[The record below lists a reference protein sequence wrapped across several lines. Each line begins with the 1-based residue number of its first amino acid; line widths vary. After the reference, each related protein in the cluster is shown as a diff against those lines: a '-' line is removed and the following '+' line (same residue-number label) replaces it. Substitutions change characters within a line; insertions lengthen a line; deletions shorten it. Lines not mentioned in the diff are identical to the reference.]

1 MNEKNNEKNDLNK
14 PLLVNKTL
22 QKSRNKNV
30 NYNNSATNQP
40 NLRTKITINRTL
52 LWKNKIKNDNNDTI
66 DNNDNDSQLN
76 SETNNFYDYKNNKYN
91 KMLLSEKKFS
101 YLNGINLINKLNNL
115 SKSEKSENNNNNSKY
130 FSPATLSSN
139 NTNKDT
145 NLSFSD
151 QSFNNNIF
159 MNNNP
164 KATYRF
170 LLHQASKNLND
181 SFSNIYKT
189 NNKRSYST
197 PQNKSINNTLN
208 ISSENNIS
216 NNDENNLNNSI
227 FKNRKE
233 LNKLGFGINLINNN
247 NLKNTNLKTINI
259 STKNDFK
266 EKNNKKINFNIS
278 DNNFNNNNITLKKI
292 NKNNNIFNNFNYYKN
307 LNNNYNNNNINN
319 NNNNIVIQ
327 NYNHKRSYS
336 NQNIENINNFKTIQ
350 NIKTNRNTKKIY
362 VSKEKIINLNSIKLN
377 YYLDY
382 ISFDIENLYILE
394 NKLRNIL
401 YKLNNFEAAHN
412 ECFEW
417 LNSFFQSNL
426 YYNIED
432 LFLDSNNRKN
442 IVYFFKI
449 ELLCYCLCYDISYD
463 NNLNK
468 VSIILK
474 SIFKLIHFNF
484 LILLRFILHKTKM
497 TSENYIW
504 YEKLYNI
511 IKKNLSMNLNKNDL
525 DEYKIIQILNHN
537 IKEIYN
543 YYKLIIDNIYAF
555 DYFPNMYEYKFPYS
569 LEMNINKIYEKKNII
584 ASFFYDGIKFTETYS
599 FEDIKKFFNIFLF
612 RIPDPNSSYII
623 SYRINFKDYN
633 NNNNNNDNNEN
644 FDNNENYNESNYN
657 NNNNLYSYNNNND
670 YSYNNNMLNIKLKS
684 PFNSYFLPK
693 INNNL
698 YKYTLVLDLDETLI
712 YVRHSKNNN
721 KRTLI
726 IRPYLYEFLNRMKKI
741 YELILFSFGTPEY
754 VDPIINIIEKKEKY
768 FEYKLYRQHASIA
781 GNDFVKDLK
790 KLGRDMNKIL
800 IVDNLPQTFKLNK
813 ENGICINAF
822 YGDINND
829 KNTLKNLAEIL
840 EEIRFDVE
848 ETNDIRISLKNRE
861 NEIISKVTSNEF

>member
-30 NYNNSATNQP
+30 NYYNPTMNQP

-52 LWKNKIKNDNNDTI
+52 LWKNKIKNDNNNIKDEI
-66 DNNDNDSQLN
+66 NDNDSQLN
-76 SETNNFYDYKNNKYN
+76 SETKNFYDYKNNKYN
-91 KMLLSEKKFS
+91 KILLSEKKFS

-115 SKSEKSENNNNNSKY
+115 SKSEKSDNNNNNSKY

-197 PQNKSINNTLN
+197 PQNKSFNNTLN
-208 ISSENNIS
+208 TTSENNIS

-233 LNKLGFGINLINNN
+233 LNKLGFGINLINNK
-247 NLKNTNLKTINI
+247 LKNTNLETINI
-259 STKNDFK
+259 STKNENNFK

-278 DNNFNNNNITLKKI
+278 DNNFNNNNNITLKKI
-292 NKNNNIFNNFNYYKN
+292 NKNNNIFNNFNYYKK
-307 LNNNYNNNNINN
+307 LNNNYNNNLNN
-319 NNNNIVIQ
+319 NNNVIQ

-336 NQNIENINNFKTIQ
+336 NQNIENNNKFNTIQ
-350 NIKTNRNTKKIY
+350 NIKTHRNIY

-377 YYLDY
+377 YYVDY
-382 ISFDIENLYILE
+382 ISFDVENLYILE

-442 IVYFFKI
+442 IIYFFKI

-511 IKKNLSMNLNKNDL
+511 IKNNLSMNLNKNDL

-543 YYKLIIDNIYAF
+543 YYKLIIDNIYAY
-555 DYFPNMYEYKFPYS
+555 DYFPNMNEYKFPFS

-584 ASFFYDGIKFTETYS
+584 ASFFYDGLKFTETYS

-623 SYRINFKDYN
+623 SYRINFKDYI
-633 NNNNNNDNNEN
+633 NNNNNNDNNN
-644 FDNNENYNESNYN
+644 FDNNDNYNESNYN
-657 NNNNLYSYNNNND
+657 NNNDSYSYN
-670 YSYNNNMLNIKLKS
+670 NNNMLNIKLKS

-768 FEYKLYRQHASIA
+768 FEYKLYRQHATIA

-848 ETNDIRISLKNRE
+848 ETNDIRISLKKRE
-861 NEIISKVTSNEF
+861 NLIISKVTSNEF

>member
-1 MNEKNNEKNDLNK
+1 M
-14 PLLVNKTL
+14 
-22 QKSRNKNV
+22 
-30 NYNNSATNQP
+30 
-40 NLRTKITINRTL
+40 
-52 LWKNKIKNDNNDTI
+52 
-66 DNNDNDSQLN
+66 
-76 SETNNFYDYKNNKYN
+76 
-91 KMLLSEKKFS
+91 
-101 YLNGINLINKLNNL
+101 
-115 SKSEKSENNNNNSKY
+115 
-130 FSPATLSSN
+130 
-139 NTNKDT
+139 
-145 NLSFSD
+145 
-151 QSFNNNIF
+151 
-159 MNNNP
+159 
-164 KATYRF
+164 
-170 LLHQASKNLND
+170 
-181 SFSNIYKT
+181 
-189 NNKRSYST
+189 
-197 PQNKSINNTLN
+197 
-208 ISSENNIS
+208 
-216 NNDENNLNNSI
+216 
-227 FKNRKE
+227 
-233 LNKLGFGINLINNN
+233 
-247 NLKNTNLKTINI
+247 
-259 STKNDFK
+259 
-266 EKNNKKINFNIS
+266 
-278 DNNFNNNNITLKKI
+278 
-292 NKNNNIFNNFNYYKN
+292 
-307 LNNNYNNNNINN
+307 
-319 NNNNIVIQ
+319 
-327 NYNHKRSYS
+327 
-336 NQNIENINNFKTIQ
+336 
-350 NIKTNRNTKKIY
+350 
-362 VSKEKIINLNSIKLN
+362 
-377 YYLDY
+377 
-382 ISFDIENLYILE
+382 
-394 NKLRNIL
+394 
-401 YKLNNFEAAHN
+401 
-412 ECFEW
+412 
-417 LNSFFQSNL
+417 
-426 YYNIED
+426 
-432 LFLDSNNRKN
+432 
-442 IVYFFKI
+442 
-449 ELLCYCLCYDISYD
+449 
-463 NNLNK
+463 
-468 VSIILK
+468 K

-555 DYFPNMYEYKFPYS
+555 DYFPNMNEYKFPYS

-633 NNNNNNDNNEN
+633 NNNNNNEN

-657 NNNNLYSYNNNND
+657 NNNNDLYSYNNNNNNND
-670 YSYNNNMLNIKLKS
+670 YLYNNNNNNNMLNIKLKS

-698 YKYTLVLDLDETLI
+698 YQYTLVLDLDETLI

-848 ETNDIRISLKNRE
+848 ETNDIRISLKKRE
-861 NEIISKVTSNEF
+861 NLIISKVTSNEF

>member
-426 YYNIED
+426 YNNIED

-555 DYFPNMYEYKFPYS
+555 DYFPNMCEYKFPYS

-633 NNNNNNDNNEN
+633 NNNNEN

-657 NNNNLYSYNNNND
+657 NNNNDLYSYNNNNNNND

-698 YKYTLVLDLDETLI
+698 YQYTLVLDLDETLI

>member
-30 NYNNSATNQP
+30 NYYNPTMNQP

-52 LWKNKIKNDNNDTI
+52 LWKNKIKNDNNNIKDEI
-66 DNNDNDSQLN
+66 NDNDPQLN
-76 SETNNFYDYKNNKYN
+76 SETKNFYDYKNNKYN

-115 SKSEKSENNNNNSKY
+115 SKSEKSDNNNNNSKY

-197 PQNKSINNTLN
+197 PQNKSFNNTLN
-208 ISSENNIS
+208 TTSENNIS

-233 LNKLGFGINLINNN
+233 LNKLGFGINLINNK
-247 NLKNTNLKTINI
+247 LKNTNLETINI
-259 STKNDFK
+259 STKNENNFK

-278 DNNFNNNNITLKKI
+278 DNNFNNNNNITLKKI
-292 NKNNNIFNNFNYYKN
+292 NKNNNIFNNFNYYKK
-307 LNNNYNNNNINN
+307 LNNNYNNNLNN
-319 NNNNIVIQ
+319 NNNVIQ

-336 NQNIENINNFKTIQ
+336 NQNIENNNKFNTIQ
-350 NIKTNRNTKKIY
+350 NIKTHRNIY

-377 YYLDY
+377 YYVDY

-442 IVYFFKI
+442 IIYFFKI

-511 IKKNLSMNLNKNDL
+511 IKNNLSMNLNKNDL

-537 IKEIYN
+537 IKEICN
-543 YYKLIIDNIYAF
+543 YYKLIIDNIYAY
-555 DYFPNMYEYKFPYS
+555 DYFPNMNEYKFPFS

-584 ASFFYDGIKFTETYS
+584 ASFFYDGLKFTETYS

-623 SYRINFKDYN
+623 SYRINFKDYI
-633 NNNNNNDNNEN
+633 NNNNNDDNNN
-644 FDNNENYNESNYN
+644 FDNNDNYNESNYN
-657 NNNNLYSYNNNND
+657 NNNDTYSYNNNN
-670 YSYNNNMLNIKLKS
+670 NNNMLNIKLKS

-768 FEYKLYRQHASIA
+768 FEYKLYRQHATIA

-848 ETNDIRISLKNRE
+848 ETNDIRISLKKRE
-861 NEIISKVTSNEF
+861 NLIISKVTSNEF

>member
-1 MNEKNNEKNDLNK
+1 MNGKNIKKNDFNK

-22 QKSRNKNV
+22 QKSRNQNV
-30 NYNNSATNQP
+30 NYYNPTTNQP

-52 LWKNKIKNDNNDTI
+52 LWKNKIKNDNN
-66 DNNDNDSQLN
+66 NNNKIITNEKNTDSQSNSN
-76 SETNNFYDYKNNKYN
+76 SETFYDYKNNKYN
-91 KMLLSEKKFS
+91 KMLLSQKKFS

-115 SKSEKSENNNNNSKY
+115 TKSEKSENNNSKY
-130 FSPATLSSN
+130 FSPNTLSSN

-197 PQNKSINNTLN
+197 PQNKSLNNTLN
-208 ISSENNIS
+208 TSSVNNIS
-216 NNDENNLNNSI
+216 INDENNTSI

-233 LNKLGFGINLINNN
+233 LNKLGFGINLINSI
-247 NLKNTNLKTINI
+247 KEKNLKTINI
-259 STKNDFK
+259 STKSENNFN
-266 EKNNKKINFNIS
+266 EKNSRNKRINFNVP
-278 DNNFNNNNITLKKI
+278 DNYTNNFISLKKI
-292 NKNNNIFNNFNYYKN
+292 KNNNNIFNNFNYYKN
-307 LNNNYNNNNINN
+307 INDNYNNNINRNNINK
-319 NNNNIVIQ
+319 VIE

-336 NQNIENINNFKTIQ
+336 NQNVENNNKFHTFQNLKTH
-350 NIKTNRNTKKIY
+350 RNLRNIY
-362 VSKEKIINLNSIKLN
+362 VSNEKIINLNSLN
-377 YYLDY
+377 LKYYSDY
-382 ISFDIENLYILE
+382 INFNLENLYILE

-401 YKLNNFEAAHN
+401 YKLNNFQAAHN

-426 YYNIED
+426 CDNIEE

-442 IVYFFKI
+442 IIYFFKI

-511 IKKNLSMNLNKNDL
+511 IKNNLSMNLNKNDL

-543 YYKLIIDNIYAF
+543 YYNLIIDNIYAN
-555 DYFPNMYEYKFPYS
+555 DYFPNINEYKFPFS
-569 LEMNINKIYEKKNII
+569 LDLNINKIYEKKNII
-584 ASFFYDGIKFTETYS
+584 ASFFYDGIKFTESYS

-623 SYRINFKDYN
+623 SYRINFKNYNVNNNINNDNIDNNDYNDN
-633 NNNNNNDNNEN
+633 NNNNIDNNFYNDNN
-644 FDNNENYNESNYN
+644 NEI
-657 NNNNLYSYNNNND
+657 YSYNNNK
-670 YSYNNNMLNIKLKS
+670 MINIKLKT

-693 INNNL
+693 INSNF

-712 YVRHSKNNN
+712 YVRHSKNNK

-822 YGDINND
+822 YGDVSND

-840 EEIRFDVE
+840 EDIRFDAD

-861 NEIISKVTSNEF
+861 NLIISKVTSNEF